1 MITVLEAIRLSTDY
15 LDKKGVESSRTNA
28 EILLAEILKCKRLE
42 LYLSFDKPLADT
54 ELNLYR
60 EFIKKRG
67 LRVPLQYIVG
77 NVDFYGINLA
87 VNEHVLIPRPETELL
102 VEKIIN
108 DVKNSNLLK
117 ILDIGS
123 GSGNIAITLSHHIKN
138 SEVTAIDISEKALQ
152 VAKVNAE
159 KNPTQNKI
167 NFKLFDILNDDL
179 KLLGLFDIIV
189 SNPPY
194 VSASDYQS
202 LEPELKNNEPKES
215 LTDNS
220 DGLSFYRHII
230 SISRSILKTGG
241 KLYFEIGKDQSLY
254 VKEFMLTEKFK
265 NVSIIKDYAGID
277 RIICGEME

>member
-42 LYLSFDKPLADT
+42 LYLSFDKPLAVT

-60 EFIKKRG
+60 EFIRKRG
-67 LRVPLQYIVG
+67 LRVPLQYIIG
-77 NVDFYGINLA
+77 NVDFYGINLI

-102 VEKIIN
+102 IEKIIT
-108 DVKNSNLLK
+108 DVKSLDQLK
-117 ILDIGS
+117 ILDIGT
-123 GSGNIAITLSHHIKN
+123 GSGNISIALSHHIKN
-138 SEVTAIDISEKALQ
+138 CEVTGIDISEKALQ
-152 VAKVNAE
+152 IAKANAE
-159 KNPTQNKI
+159 KNPSHNKI
-167 NFKLFDILNDDL
+167 DFRLFDILNDEL
-179 KLLGLFDIIV
+179 NELGLFDIIV

-194 VSASDYQS
+194 VSVSDYQS

-230 SISRSILKTGG
+230 SISRNILKKGG
-241 KLYFEIGKDQSLY
+241 KLYFEIGKDQSSH
-254 VKEFMLTEKFK
+254 VKEFMLAGKFRS
-265 NVSIIKDYAGID
+265 VSIIKDYAGID

>member
-15 LDKKGVESSRTNA
+15 LEKKGVESSRTNA

-42 LYLSFDKPLADT
+42 LYLSFDKPLSDT

-67 LRVPLQYIVG
+67 TRVPLQYIIG
-77 NVDFYGINLA
+77 NVDFYGINLT

-102 VEKIIN
+102 IEKIIN
-108 DVKNSNLLK
+108 DVKNSNQLK

-138 SEVTAIDISEKALQ
+138 CEVTGIDISEKALQ
-152 VAKVNAE
+152 VAKANAE
-159 KNPTQNKI
+159 KNPTKSKI
-167 NFKLFDILNDDL
+167 DFKLFDILNDDL
-179 KLLGLFDIIV
+179 KLLGLFDVVV

-215 LTDNS
+215 LTDNA
-220 DGLSFYRHII
+220 DGLSFYRHIT
-230 SISRSILKTGG
+230 SISRNILNKGG
-241 KLYFEIGKDQSLY
+241 KLYFEIGKDQSFH

-265 NVSIIKDYAGID
+265 NVLIVKDYAGFD
-277 RIICGEME
+277 RIICGEIE

>member
-1 MITVLEAIRLSTDY
+1 MITVLEAIRLSTEY

-28 EILLAEILKCKRLE
+28 EILLAEVLKCKRLE
-42 LYLSFDKPLADT
+42 LYLTFDKPLADS

-60 EFIKKRG
+60 EFVRKRG
-67 LRVPLQYIVG
+67 MRVPLQYIVG
-77 NVDFYGINLA
+77 NVDFYGINLI

-108 DVKNSNLLK
+108 DSKKSDQLK
-117 ILDIGS
+117 ILDIGT
-123 GSGNIAITLSHHIKN
+123 GSGNISIALSHHIQN
-138 SEVTAIDISEKALQ
+138 CEVTGIDISEKALQ
-152 VAKVNAE
+152 VAKSNAE
-159 KNPTQNKI
+159 KNPSQNKI
-167 NFKLFDILNDDL
+167 DFKLFDILDHNINE
-179 KLLGLFDIIV
+179 LGLFDIIV

-202 LEPELKNNEPKES
+202 LEPEIKNNEPKES
-215 LTDNS
+215 LTDNY
-220 DGLSFYRHII
+220 DGLSFYKHII
-230 SISRSILKTGG
+230 SISKNILKKGG
-241 KLYFEIGKDQSLY
+241 KLYFEIGKDQSLF